1 MDFLQIITTAL
12 VMGLI
17 GSLHCVGMCG
27 PLAMALPVAHR
38 SSRGRLLGGL
48 IYNTGRVL
56 TYAVLGGILGL
67 AGEYLLSSHWQGNL
81 SIALGACIFMYL
93 LFPSQK
99 KATTLLA
106 TWANKPFVHL
116 RLALGRLFQ
125 SKKYTSLFA
134 IGVLNGLLPCGMIY
148 LAVSSS
154 LLAGSALKGSLFML
168 LFGLG
173 TFPAMVAVVFF
184 GSYVNQQLRLGLR
197 KAVPV
202 FLFFMATLLVLRGL
216 NLGIPF
222 VSPALPDAPQ
232 AAVLCH

>member
-1 MDFLQIITTAL
+1 MDIIHIITTAF

-27 PLAMALPVAHR
+27 PLAMSLPVAHR
-38 SSRGRLLGGL
+38 TGRGRLIGGL
-48 IYNTGRVL
+48 IYNSGRVL
-56 TYAVLGGILGL
+56 IYAILGL
-67 AGEYLLSSHWQGNL
+67 ALGFAGQYLLSSRWQGTL
-81 SIALGACIFMYL
+81 SIALGVCIFVSL

-99 KATTLLA
+99 KATSVLA
-106 TWANKPFVHL
+106 SWANKPFVKL
-116 RLALGRLFQ
+116 RLALGSLFQ

-148 LAVSSS
+148 LAVTSS

-168 LFGLG
+168 LFGMG
-173 TFPAMVAVVFF
+173 TFPAMLAVVFF

-202 FLFFMATLLVLRGL
+202 FLFIMATLLVLRGM

-222 VSPALPDAPQ
+222 VSPAFPDAPQ
-232 AAVLCH
+232 GAVLCH